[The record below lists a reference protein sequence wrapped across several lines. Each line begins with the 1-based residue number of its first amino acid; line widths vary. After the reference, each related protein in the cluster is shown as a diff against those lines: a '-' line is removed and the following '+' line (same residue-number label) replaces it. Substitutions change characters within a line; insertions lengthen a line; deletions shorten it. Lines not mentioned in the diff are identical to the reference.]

1 MNSCKTISLF
11 LLAII
16 LGLTVISTGATAAS
30 APATPPKPGTSLSAP
45 EQDLAIP
52 ITEADKQLKARI
64 APETA
69 SEKAAKIEAENRKLQ
84 RDFIT
89 QYVRCSAQTNNIER
103 LSCFDH
109 IAQSMGLISLD
120 KSNQLKKVLG
130 TYGFWQ
136 VIESQDIYG
145 RDNIYLKLDASS
157 ELRSTGG
164 ISTRPTLTL
173 KCQSE
178 KTEFYLDWK
187 IALQSNKDGKT
198 INVRY
203 SVDTLPEQKETWNLS
218 DDKIAVY
225 ATDPA
230 KMIRE
235 IRGRKRLVTILSALD
250 QTPQSAAFELDGFD
264 NALAILIKRCYPNGQ
279 VDAEGHPETPAMP
292 VTPP

>member
-1 MNSCKTISLF
+1 MNIFKGKLF
-11 LLAII
+11 LVLTA
-16 LGLTVISTGATAAS
+16 GLMLTLPLYGAHATATPAPPA
-30 APATPPKPGTSLSAP
+30 APAVSNTKVPADMAAMRPKERLM
-45 EQDLAIP
+45 
-52 ITEADKQLKARI
+52 
-64 APETA
+64 PETA
-69 SEKAAKIEAENRKLQ
+69 AEKAAKIALQARQAQ

-103 LSCFDH
+103 LACFDN
-109 IAQSMGLISLD
+109 IAQDMGLSTPAQNL
-120 KSNQLKKVLG
+120 QRKKILG

-136 VIESQDIYG
+136 VIESQDAYS
-145 RDNIYLKLDASS
+145 RDNIYLKLDAAS

-203 SVDTLPEQKETWNLS
+203 SVDTLPEQKGIWNLS
-218 DDKIAVY
+218 DDNIAVY

-235 IRGRKRLVTILSALD
+235 IRSHKKLVTILNAVN
-250 QTPQSAAFELDGFD
+250 QPPQSAIFELDGFD
-264 NALAILIKRCYPNGQ
+264 NALAILIKRCYPNGPA
-279 VDAEGHPETPAMP
+279 DETSQGQTTPPATSAMP
-292 VTPP
+292 P

>member
-1 MNSCKTISLF
+1 MMNVSRGKFSLVLMTG
-11 LLAII
+11 LL
-16 LGLTVISTGATAAS
+16 LTLPLSGAQATATPAPSVAPAAS
-30 APATPPKPGTSLSAP
+30 ATKVPTDMAAMRPKERL
-45 EQDLAIP
+45 L
-52 ITEADKQLKARI
+52 
-64 APETA
+64 PETA
-69 SEKAAKIEAENRKLQ
+69 AEKAAKIAAQARQSQ

-103 LSCFDH
+103 LACFDD
-109 IAQSMGLISLD
+109 IARDMGLATPAQNL
-120 KSNQLKKVLG
+120 QRKKILG

-136 VIESQDIYG
+136 VIESQDAYS
-145 RDNIYLKLDASS
+145 RDNIYLKLDAIS

-203 SVDTLPEQKETWNLS
+203 SVDTLPEQKGVWNLS
-218 DDKIAVY
+218 DDSVAVY

-235 IRGRKRLVTILSALD
+235 IRGHKKLVTILSAVNQL
-250 QTPQSAAFELDGFD
+250 PQSAIFELDGFD
-264 NALAILIKRCYPNGQ
+264 NALAILIKRCYPNSPVDENSQGQ
-279 VDAEGHPETPAMP
+279 T
-292 VTPP
+292 TPPATAATPP